1 MDANTIGIHSDY
13 FNLNNSGLEM
23 TGNLLAKDKNGNITA
38 GVIGDDTT
46 GNDIKF
52 FAGPKQKLICVK
64 DTTNTNNP
72 SQIFVRYPSL
82 DKKSNS
88 HNLFEE
94 WKVSEYDYNVGGY
107 GYKYYDTF
115 VYDGST
121 YYMWKCLNNTKIAIL
136 TKKQDYL
143 FNNLRYY
150 HNNLRYY
157 DGILSLTPK
166 IVAIL
171 QNEMDYDGEDPNFIY
186 IIDQI
191 DDIIYID
198 HFYDFHAWVL
208 GSNSEGVSLA
218 DYYNSL
224 NSLNEQLDTNTVIY
238 TASEDVMTNDTLE
251 ITGTLSYKVMDVLSL
266 SLSDAIKQSSFKVYE
281 DGSIEATKGKFGC
294 LEIGVKEWSNTKASM
309 LKGTIYEN
317 SGYLTPDEISGL
329 EPDQYYTHYMEISP
343 EIFEINAHSG
353 EAYES
358 VRILP
363 LGDSDRWDRSGLVD
377 ITTRS
382 DESIAIYAEGTIVSD
397 HFISYKKTATST
409 SDNYQHVVEAVTSN
423 LSGLN
428 IAFIVSDKNL
438 FVT

>member
-1 MDANTIGIHSDY
+1 MDM
-13 FNLNNSGLEM
+13 LNKAILIAIKAHKNQ
-23 TGNLLAKDKNGNITA
+23 KDKGN
-38 GVIGDDTT
+38 
-46 GNDIKF
+46 NDYINHPIYVALQMK
-52 FAGPKQKLICVK
+52 
-64 DTTNTNNP
+64 T
-72 SQIFVRYPSL
+72 
-82 DKKSNS
+82 
-88 HNLFEE
+88 EE
-94 WKVSEYDYNVGGY
+94 E
-107 GYKYYDTF
+107 
-115 VYDGST
+115 
-121 YYMWKCLNNTKIAIL
+121 
-136 TKKQDYL
+136 
-143 FNNLRYY
+143 
-150 HNNLRYY
+150 
-157 DGILSLTPK
+157 K

-171 QNEMDYDGEDPNFIY
+171 QNEMDYDGEDPNFTY

-294 LEIGVKEWSNTKASM
+294 LEIGVKEWSNTQASM

-317 SGYLTPDEISGL
+317 SSYYLTPDEISGL

-363 LGDSDRWDRSGLVD
+363 IGDTDRFGDSDRWDRGGLVD

-397 HFISYKKTATST
+397 HFISYKKIATSI
-409 SDNYQHVVEAVTSN
+409 SDNYPHFVEAVTSN

-438 FVT
+438 FEFKFTENNASIVNIYLNGFKILSYRESKSLTTDEKNNISVDNNISNSNGIWRYKTVHYNNNTDGGYINLVGLYTTTFNKALQPSTLFIQLGTNGNNGSIYLGNIKIVG